1 MRVKV
6 LKGEDQVGIVEA
18 PEDGRETGAF
28 REAFKLG
35 DVGRGWVVTVEDRE
49 RVEGPQM
56 VPDCS
61 EMPESRRRRKSCSRK
76 TLGKARVTSS
86 KRHMGAA

>member
-49 RVEGPQM
+49 RAWRARRWCQTALRCPSPEGG
-56 VPDCS
+56 
-61 EMPESRRRRKSCSRK
+61 
-76 TLGKARVTSS
+76 GKAARG
-86 KRHMGAA
+86 RR